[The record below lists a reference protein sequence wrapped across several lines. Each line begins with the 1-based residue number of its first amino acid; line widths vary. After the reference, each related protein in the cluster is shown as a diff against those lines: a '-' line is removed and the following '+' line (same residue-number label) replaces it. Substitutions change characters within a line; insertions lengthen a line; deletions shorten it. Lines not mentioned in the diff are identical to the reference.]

1 VRIVGKLIVAS
12 ALMLLAALPARAEG
26 SLGLDEVLTAVAAAP
41 PLVAESKAELDK
53 DSLKVDGGICT
64 AVRHANHWTLVNAK
78 SAIAR
83 FALRPTG
90 SILTPAANRWVT
102 PARPTRS
109 APRAFVRTIFA
120 QLGPPNLYPMSWTP

>member
-53 DSLKVDGGICT
+53 DSLKVDGVICT

-90 SILTPAANRWVT
+90 SILTPRGKSLGDAGKADPKRAKSFREDNF
-102 PARPTRS
+102 RS
-109 APRAFVRTIFA
+109 T
-120 QLGPPNLYPMSWTP
+120 WTP